1 MTPSRLACAVL
12 LVLALVQGRPAE
24 TAVAAQAPAT
34 VDSSYLNLLRW
45 RSLGPSRGGRVVAVT
60 GDPVNKFT
68 FYQGQDEQHGACE
81 T

>member
-45 RSLGPSRGGRVVAVT
+45 RSLGPSRGNRCFSGA
-60 GDPVNKFT
+60 PL
-68 FYQGQDEQHGACE
+68 YQGQDEQHGACE